1 MADAS
6 NPIAFLVVGNVFGRF
21 LVAFHSR
28 RSRQILCGDPGVDG
42 LANLLDGQVQTV
54 GRFFL

>member
-1 MADAS
+1 MAHAS
-6 NPIAFLVVGNVFGRF
+6 KPVALLVVGNEFGRF

-28 RSRQILCGDPGVDG
+28 RSRQILRGDPCVRGSP
-42 LANLLDGQVQTV
+42 NLLDGQVQTV